1 MATDGFAA
9 SQPVFQPFELF
20 LPVGMMAYGGIGR
33 IHHGAAQVASSGFGD
48 MPVGMHLAA
57 VMDAGSEP
65 GVAHQ
70 VAGIFEALDRSDG
83 GQEGDR
89 CQHGDPWQ
97 LGQQRDAFILC
108 SFLAQDF
115 FNCIDLLPGEGQ
127 GIQVG
132 CDDVLFDGREW

>member
-1 MATDGFAA
+1 MAPRRSRRPAL
-9 SQPVFQPFELF
+9 V
-20 LPVGMMAYGGIGR
+20 I
-33 IHHGAAQVASSGFGD
+33 

-132 CDDVLFDGREW
+132 CDDYFSMVVSGRASTRLSARA